1 MTYQIVMLLLVPI
14 QFFTGILMWD
24 VKRFSAVVDFL
35 GGVRVV
41 DTVHVL
47 VFCFFVFYVLFH
59 AYLGTLGPTPGAHYK
74 AMFTGYEEIEGKHGA
89 IERKNGLLG

>member
-1 MTYQIVMLLLVPI
+1 
-14 QFFTGILMWD
+14 
-24 VKRFSAVVDFL
+24 
-35 GGVRVV
+35 
-41 DTVHVL
+41 VHVL